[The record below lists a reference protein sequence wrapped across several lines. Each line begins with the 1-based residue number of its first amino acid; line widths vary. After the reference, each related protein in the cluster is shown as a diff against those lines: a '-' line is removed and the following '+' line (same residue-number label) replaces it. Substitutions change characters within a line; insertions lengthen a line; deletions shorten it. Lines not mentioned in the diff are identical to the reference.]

1 MDYPEFNKRIG
12 EKIAILTF
20 SGITKC
26 ATEAFKLLINFQFP
40 SKPPNSWHSR
50 KFEDNQWQI
59 RSWIQ
64 TPLAYG
70 SSPSITTW
78 LRRSMALIS
87 LTVPSKVLSSFTLKR
102 RRLILFFFFLFFVN
116 FFKCLI
122 LEIEFSIEKKVK
134 LISQFSKYILQI
146 FTLFLFFGGAKLQ
159 LPS

>member
-1 MDYPEFNKRIG
+1 MDYPEFNKRTG

-26 ATEAFKLLINFQFP
+26 ATATEAVKLLINFQFP
-40 SKPPNSWHSR
+40 SKPPKSQPKFKTFPHSSR

-78 LRRSMALIS
+78 LRRSIALIS
-87 LTVPSKVLSSFTLKR
+87 LTVPSKVLSTFTLKR
-102 RRLILFFFFLFFVN
+102 RRLILFFFFLVFRKFF
-116 FFKCLI
+116 
-122 LEIEFSIEKKVK
+122 
-134 LISQFSKYILQI
+134 
-146 FTLFLFFGGAKLQ
+146 
-159 LPS
+159 

>member
-12 EKIAILTF
+12 EKITILTF

-40 SKPPNSWHSR
+40 SKQPKFKTFPHSSNSVPRSKIWWHSR

-59 RSWIQ
+59 HSRIQ

-78 LRRSMALIS
+78 LRLSMALIS
-87 LTVPSKVLSSFTLKR
+87 LTVPSKVLSTFTLKR
-102 RRLILFFFFLFFVN
+102 RRLILLFYCNLFE
-116 FFKCLI
+116 CLT
-122 LEIEFSIEKKVK
+122 LGIEF
-134 LISQFSKYILQI
+134 
-146 FTLFLFFGGAKLQ
+146 
-159 LPS
+159 